1 MNNYTETL
9 SLFANTEAETII
21 SNDVNTFK
29 KVTPDPTALAH
40 WEDCLKILRD
50 NVSSQVYNTWFA
62 PISALKFNSDLLTV
76 QVPSQFFFEWIEE
89 HYYDLMERTISQVLG
104 EGTRLQYEIVVDKNS
119 DSLNERSI
127 IVPAFQHRPLGKQS
141 TISFKDSESKTKEF
155 ESHLNPRQSFDNF
168 VAGESNQLAFSAARA
183 VAGNPGGTSF
193 NPIFI
198 YGPTGMGK
206 THLVQAIGNHIVQTR
221 PGSKVLYSNSE
232 RFTMEFVT
240 AIQNNKVSD
249 FISFYRTVDVLILD
263 DIQFFSGKEKTQDN
277 FFHTF
282 NALHQL
288 GKQIILTSDVSPKEL
303 KGVDERLISRFQWG
317 LNVDIQRPDLEM
329 RMAILKKK
337 SQNEG
342 IELPE
347 EVIEFIASNVK
358 TSVRELEGALIS
370 VIAKHTLDRQNLDYK
385 LAKDVVKSLSSNI
398 KKDFTIE
405 DIKDIVS
412 DHYNITIEQIES
424 KSRKHEIALSR
435 QMSMFLAKKFTNLSL
450 KAIGSHF
457 GGRDHSTVL
466 HSCTAIDNYLAT
478 DKFVRA
484 DYEKLFSSC
493 TESSER

>member
-1 MNNYTETL
+1 MNNFPETL

-29 KVTPDPTALAH
+29 KVSPDPSALAH

-62 PISALKFNSDLLTV
+62 PISALKLDSALLTV

-89 HYYDLMERTISQVLG
+89 HYYDLMERTIAQVLG

-141 TISFKDSESKTKEF
+141 TISFTNSQKETKEF
-155 ESHLNPRQSFDNF
+155 ENHLNPRYSFDNF

-198 YGPTGMGK
+198 YGSTGMGK
-206 THLVQAIGNHIVQTR
+206 THLVQAIGNHVLQSK
-221 PGSKVLYSNSE
+221 PNSKVLYSNSE
-232 RFTMEFVT
+232 RFTMEFVS
-240 AIQNNKVSD
+240 AIQNNKVAE
-249 FISFYRTVDVLILD
+249 FISFYRNVDVLILD
-263 DIQFFSGKEKTQDN
+263 DIQFLSGKEKTQDN

-303 KGVDERLISRFQWG
+303 KGVDDRLISRFQWG

-337 SQNEG
+337 SQNES
-342 IELPE
+342 IELPQDL
-347 EVIEFIASNVK
+347 IEYIAANVK
-358 TSVRELEGALIS
+358 SSVRELEGVLIS
-370 VIAKHTLDRQNLDYK
+370 LIAKHTLDRKTLDIK
-385 LAKDVVKSLSSNI
+385 LAKDVVRSLSSNI

-412 DHYNITIEQIES
+412 EHYNISIEQIES

-435 QMSMFLAKKFTNLSL
+435 QMCMYLAKKFTNLSL
-450 KAIGSHF
+450 KAIGFHF
-457 GGRDHSTVL
+457 GKRDHSTVL

-478 DKFVRA
+478 DKFVRS
-484 DYEKLFSSC
+484 DYEKLFSYCS
-493 TESSER
+493 ESAGK